1 MSENTDNNNN
11 SENEPIEDKVAL
23 DDTTIDETN
32 VDEVATNN
40 TESEDVARPN
50 IGISIIDDTPAET
63 VEDQVENKDQEQD
76 EDQVEDKVEDKAP
89 ESKKVSFML
98 DIESKALVETLT
110 DTLEGFGVNDLMVLV
125 PRLMQHVQNYKNLS
139 GANKKA
145 LVIKMINHV
154 IDVTDA
160 PGDDDILDPI
170 VKRLVPGMIDLLVD
184 VDGGSLRLKKP
195 SGLRKM
201 FSCICK

>member
-11 SENEPIEDKVAL
+11 SENEPIEDKVTVS
-23 DDTTIDETN
+23 DTTIDETN
-32 VDEVATNN
+32 VDEAVTNN
-40 TESEDVARPN
+40 NTDSEDVARPN
-50 IGISIIDDTPAET
+50 IGISIIDDTSAET
-63 VEDQVENKDQEQD
+63 VEEQVENKDENRD
-76 EDQVEDKVEDKAP
+76 EHQVEDKAP

-145 LVIKMINHV
+145 LVIRMINHV

-195 SGLRKM
+195 SSLRKI
-201 FSCICK
+201 FSCMCK

>member
-63 VEDQVENKDQEQD
+63 VEEQVENQD
-76 EDQVEDKVEDKAP
+76 EDENQVEDKAP

>member
-11 SENEPIEDKVAL
+11 SKNETIEDKVTVN
-23 DDTTIDETN
+23 DTTIDETN
-32 VDEVATNN
+32 VDEAVTNN

-50 IGISIIDDTPAET
+50 IGISIIDNTPAET
-63 VEDQVENKDQEQD
+63 VKEEVENKDEEQVENK
-76 EDQVEDKVEDKAP
+76 VEAPVP

-110 DTLEGFGVNDLMVLV
+110 DTLEGFGINDLMVLV

-145 LVIKMINHV
+145 LVIRMINHV

-170 VKRLVPGMIDLLVD
+170 VKRLVPGMIDLLVE

-195 SGLRKM
+195 SGLRKI
-201 FSCICK
+201 FSCLCK

>member
-63 VEDQVENKDQEQD
+63 VEEQVENQD
-76 EDQVEDKVEDKAP
+76 EDENQVEDKAP

-201 FSCICK
+201 FSCMCK

>member
-63 VEDQVENKDQEQD
+63 VEEQVENQD
-76 EDQVEDKVEDKAP
+76 EDENQVEDKAP

-139 GANKKA
+139 GANTKA

-201 FSCICK
+201 FSCMCK